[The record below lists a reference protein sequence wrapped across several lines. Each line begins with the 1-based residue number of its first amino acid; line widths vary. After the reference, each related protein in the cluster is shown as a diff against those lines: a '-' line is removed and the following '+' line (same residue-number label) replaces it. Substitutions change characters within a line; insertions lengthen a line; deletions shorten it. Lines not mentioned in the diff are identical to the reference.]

1 MAKKNLSTINLQG
14 LGVNNAIAPVGELTN
29 DEKAQ
34 RVSGRS
40 SRIAEANASANSPY
54 SGSWGAPTS
63 SEAIAHAMG
72 AGTDNADVIIN
83 STPALAEAANAY
95 DNGNMTYDDFL
106 KAYKAT
112 QTPAETPTAPANP
125 SNDDAYQRA
134 LQETLANYQRAEQE
148 RAAALQRNYDNAVGQ
163 LRNAYNSNAQS
174 LKANSDDAL
183 RQAYISYMLG
193 QRGLNQQLAN
203 NGMTGGATESVLANL
218 YNEYGGNRADIQ
230 KGLQNNLA
238 QLQANYQ
245 NGLANLG
252 ANYGSNYA
260 DILADYYN
268 QAASVNNSYATN
280 LAKQLGKETAT
291 GTGDDTVKHSVE
303 RASVVNTLKGNANS
317 PSNIIRY
324 LNMLGDYT
332 DAEKE
337 MMLIEAGI
345 DPVALTTQ
353 LGGTASNG
361 ATKDYTP
368 TNTSGVTREDGTHID
383 GNGNVWDKDGNWVG
397 KLG

>member
-1 MAKKNLSTINLQG
+1 MAKKNLSTTNLQG
-14 LGVNNAIAPVGELTN
+14 LGVNNAIAPVGQQEIVDDYPTEPSTFKAEALINSKLGSGVNANALIKDNAPLYRSAALYESGQMSDDEFYKDLSQYYTN
-29 DEKAQ
+29 DT
-34 RVSGRS
+34 VM
-40 SRIAEANASANSPY
+40 N
-54 SGSWGAPTS
+54 PTG
-63 SEAIAHAMG
+63 I
-72 AGTDNADVIIN
+72 GTD
-83 STPALAEAANAY
+83 
-95 DNGNMTYDDFL
+95 
-106 KAYKAT
+106 
-112 QTPAETPTAPANP
+112 TPTVPTND

-291 GTGDDTVKHSVE
+291 GDNAVSHSVE